1 MSCRLWGRTESD
13 TTEATWQQQ
22 QQSLS
27 RGRLFH
33 DPTDYSPPGSCPWD
47 FLGKNIAVSFHLLL
61 QGVFQTQGSNP
72 GLLLAGG
79 FFTISATWEAQ
90 FNKWHIP
97 TYFLLKFLDC
107 QESENIP

>member
-1 MSCRLWGRTESD
+1 M
-13 TTEATWQQQ
+13 
-22 QQSLS
+22 
-27 RGRLFH
+27 
-33 DPTDYSPPGSCPWD
+33 
-47 FLGKNIAVSFHLLL
+47 SFHLLL
-61 QGVFQTQGSNP
+61 QGIFQTQGSNL

-97 TYFLLKFLDC
+97 TYFLLKFLDS